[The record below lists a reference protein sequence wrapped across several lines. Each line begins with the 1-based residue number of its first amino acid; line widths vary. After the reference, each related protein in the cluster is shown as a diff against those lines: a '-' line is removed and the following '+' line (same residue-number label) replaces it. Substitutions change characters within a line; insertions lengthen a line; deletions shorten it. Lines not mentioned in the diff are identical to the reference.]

1 MHQSQVGFA
10 DKSRLLNQQLA
21 RAAELEVQLSQSKS
35 ENADLRSLLEVIQ
48 NSVGW
53 KLLQR
58 CRKLKEVVLPAESSL
73 RKRYERSMRRWRIS
87 K

>member
-1 MHQSQVGFA
+1 MPAEEVVYPLDDETRRRVIEIEGLIVKLGQDFLRLKAYGLA
-10 DKSRLLNQQLA
+10 D
-21 RAAELEVQLSQSKS
+21 
-35 ENADLRSLLEVIQ
+35 DI
-48 NSVGW
+48 
-53 KLLQR
+53 LLQR